1 VEALS
6 EKNKRVREG
15 SVASKKKGPYRAD
28 HVGSLLRPSRLQ
40 QARAQRARK
49 NITPEKLRAVE
60 DDCVREVARLQEN
73 AGLEGIT
80 DGELR
85 RDYWHLDFLTAI
97 GGVEFVEGHNPL
109 KWHREDGVQLEWV
122 PPEVNVHARL
132 SRPKPIQLADFEFL
146 KTATTR
152 TPKVCIPSPSMMI
165 VQGGEKIIDKK
176 VYPDPDQFF
185 ADLARV
191 YAEEIADLAK
201 AGCTYLQLDDTF
213 LAFLC
218 DEKIG
223 AAFGRSNEDTKKMAR
238 ISAKLINDS
247 IKNRPADMAVT
258 IHLCRGNYQSSWL
271 SEGGYDP
278 IAEILLGEIDV
289 DGYFLEYDD
298 ERSGTFAP
306 LRFLPKGN
314 KKVVLGI
321 VTSKHAQLE
330 SKDALKRRIDE
341 AAKIVPLEQL
351 AISPQ
356 CGFSSTADGNV
367 ISSEGQMEKLMLCTT
382 VAKEVWGGVVN

>member
-1 VEALS
+1 
-6 EKNKRVREG
+6 
-15 SVASKKKGPYRAD
+15 VASKKKGPFRAD
-28 HVGSLLRPSRLQ
+28 HVGSLLRPSKLM
-40 QARAQRARK
+40 QARAQRERK
-49 NITPEKLRAVE
+49 NITAEKLRSVE
-60 DDCVREVARLQEN
+60 DESIRDVVKIQEN

-97 GGVEFVEGHNPL
+97 GGVQFVEGHNPL

-122 PPEVNVHARL
+122 PPEVIVHERL

-146 KTATTR
+146 KTTTTR

-176 VYPDPDQFF
+176 VYPDPEVFF
-185 ADLARV
+185 SDLARV
-191 YAEEIADLAK
+191 YAEEVADLAK

-247 IKNRPADMAVT
+247 IKNRPEDMAVT

-306 LRFLPKGN
+306 LRFLPRGN
-314 KKVVLGI
+314 KKVVLGL

>member
-278 IAEILLGEIDV
+278 IAEILLGEIEV

>member
-1 VEALS
+1 
-6 EKNKRVREG
+6 
-15 SVASKKKGPYRAD
+15 VAKKGPFRAD
-28 HVGSLLRPSRLQ
+28 HVGSLLRPSKLQ
-40 QARAQRARK
+40 QARVQRARK
-49 NITPEKLRAVE
+49 NITAERL
-60 DDCVREVARLQEN
+60 REVENDSIRDVVKVQEN

-85 RDYWHLDFLTAI
+85 RDYWHLDFLTQI
-97 GGVEFVEGHNPL
+97 GGVEFEEGHNPL
-109 KWHREDGVQLEWV
+109 KWHRDDGVQLEWV
-122 PPEVNVHARL
+122 PPEVKVHARL
-132 SRPKPIQLADFEFL
+132 SRPKPIQVADFEFL
-146 KTATTR
+146 KSATTR
-152 TPKVCIPSPSMMI
+152 TAKVCIPSPSMMI
-165 VQGGEKIIDKK
+165 VQGGEKIIDRK
-176 VYPDPDQFF
+176 VYPDPDLFF
-185 ADLARV
+185 TDLARV
-191 YAEEIADLAK
+191 YAEEVADLAK

-238 ISAKLINDS
+238 LSARLINDS
-247 IKNRPADMAVT
+247 IKNRPANMAVT

-278 IAEILLGEIDV
+278 VAEILLGEIDV

-306 LRFLPKGN
+306 LRFLPRGN

-341 AAKIVPLEQL
+341 AAKVVPLEQL

-367 ISSEGQMEKLMLCTT
+367 ISMEGQMEKLMLCTT

>member
-1 VEALS
+1 VS
-6 EKNKRVREG
+6 N
-15 SVASKKKGPYRAD
+15 KKKGPFRAD

-49 NITPEKLRAVE
+49 NITAERLREIE
-60 DDCVREVARLQEN
+60 DESIRDVVKLQEN

-97 GGVEFVEGHNPL
+97 GGVEFEEGHNPL

-122 PPEVNVHARL
+122 PPEVKVHARL
-132 SRPKPIQLADFEFL
+132 SRPQPIQLRDFEFL
-146 KTATTR
+146 KSATSR

-165 VQGGEKIIDKK
+165 VQGGEKIIDRK
-176 VYPDPDQFF
+176 VYPDPDLFF
-185 ADLARV
+185 TDLSRV

-223 AAFGRSNEDTKKMAR
+223 AAFGRTGEDTKKMAKL
-238 ISAKLINDS
+238 SARLINDA
-247 IKNRPADMAVT
+247 IKNRPPDMAVT

-306 LRFLPKGN
+306 LRFLPRG
-314 KKVVLGI
+314 KKRVVLGLI
-321 VTSKHAQLE
+321 TSKHAQLE
-330 SKDALKRRIDE
+330 SRSALKHRIDE
-341 AAKIVPLEQL
+341 AAKVVPLEQL
-351 AISPQ
+351 CISPQ

-367 ISSEGQMEKLMLCTT
+367 ISPEGQMEKLMLCTSI
-382 VAKEVWGGVVN
+382 AKEVWGGVVN

>member
-1 VEALS
+1 VA
-6 EKNKRVREG
+6 KNGV
-15 SVASKKKGPYRAD
+15 KGPYRAD
-28 HVGSLLRPSRLQ
+28 HVGSLLRPPKLQ
-40 QARAQRARK
+40 QARIQRQRK
-49 NITPEKLRAVE
+49 NITAERLREIE
-60 DDCVREVARLQEN
+60 DESIREVVKVQEN

-85 RDYWHLDFLTAI
+85 RDYWHLDFLTEI
-97 GGVEFVEGHNPL
+97 GGVEFEEGHNPL

-122 PPEVNVHARL
+122 PPEVKVHARL
-132 SRPKPIQLADFEFL
+132 SHPKPIQLADFEFL
-146 KTATTR
+146 KSVTSR

-176 VYPDPDQFF
+176 IYPDPDLFF
-185 ADLARV
+185 SDLSRV
-191 YAEEIADLAK
+191 YADEIAQLAK

-223 AAFGRSNEDTKKMAR
+223 AAFGRSNEDTKKMAS
-238 ISAKLINDS
+238 ISARLINDS
-247 IKNRPADMAVT
+247 IKSRPADMAVT

-278 IAEILLGEIDV
+278 IAEILLSEIDV

-306 LRFLPKGN
+306 LRFLPKGR
-314 KKVVLGI
+314 KRVVLGL

-330 SKDALKRRIDE
+330 SKDLLKRRIDE
-341 AAKIVPLEQL
+341 AAKVVPLEQL

-367 ISSEGQMEKLMLCTT
+367 ISAEGQMEKLMLCTA

>member
-1 VEALS
+1 
-6 EKNKRVREG
+6 
-15 SVASKKKGPYRAD
+15 VASKKKGPFRAD
-28 HVGSLLRPSRLQ
+28 HVGSLLRPSKLQ

-49 NITPEKLRAVE
+49 NITAEKLRAVE
-60 DDCVREVARLQEN
+60 DDCIRDVAKLQEN

-85 RDYWHLDFLTAI
+85 RDYWHLDFLTQI
-97 GGVEFVEGHNPL
+97 GGVEFEEGHNPL
-109 KWHREDGVQLEWV
+109 KWHRDDGVQLEWV
-122 PPEVNVHARL
+122 PPEVKVHARL
-132 SRPKPIQLADFEFL
+132 SRPKPIQLADYEFL
-146 KTATTR
+146 KTTTTR

-165 VQGGEKIIDKK
+165 VQGGEKIIDRKI
-176 VYPDPDQFF
+176 YPDPDLFF
-185 ADLARV
+185 IDLARV

-238 ISAKLINDS
+238 ISARLINES
-247 IKNRPADMAVT
+247 IMNRPADMAVT

-278 IAEILLGEIDV
+278 VAEILLGEINV